1 MQSFP
6 GEGTQPETSGQ
17 ASSKDSLPPPS
28 PGQAFAGGSTTG
40 ELGFFLYITSL
51 LSILELPR
59 LLGTGQLRGIS
70 PLTRDVKI
78 L

>member
-28 PGQAFAGGSTTG
+28 PGQAFRGRLQQGIWV
-40 ELGFFLYITSL
+40 FFLYITS

-59 LLGTGQLRGIS
+59 LLEKGQLRAIS
-70 PLTRDVKI
+70 PLTCDVKI